1 MANWL
6 VTYAPL
12 INLVF
17 LIIIIIILYFVIKY
31 LKKEIKGLKKVPFKS
46 SLFLKKSKELR
57 GSSFL
62 TCS

>member
-31 LKKEIKGLKKVPFKS
+31 LKKK
-46 SLFLKKSKELR
+46 
-57 GSSFL
+57 
-62 TCS
+62 